1 MKNIL
6 IVDDSKFIRTV
17 VKEEISKNIQANIFM
32 AQSYAQAKRFI
43 QENSFDIAVLDV
55 HLPDAN
61 NGEVIDLALEY
72 DIPTIVLSS
81 GINETIKNIVLE
93 KNIVEYVAKSD
104 PQSISYIATSVNR
117 ILKNSNENVLVVDD
131 SQSTR
136 ELLKTYLGKLQI
148 NVIEAHDAEEAIEQL
163 NTHHVSLVLIDY
175 KLPTM
180 NGMDLTML
188 LRQTYSKDR
197 LAIIAI
203 SAHNS
208 KSIATN
214 FLRHGANDF
223 LAKPFTY
230 EEFSTRVNVNIE
242 LIDLFAENKNK
253 SKEIEVAYNLFNNGN
268 IIVFKWRNTTDWPVE
283 YVSESLENI
292 LGYKPEAFL
301 SSHVKYSK
309 IIHED
314 DLAMVFQEVQENSQ
328 KRVAS
333 FQHEDYRLRRKDGT
347 YAWVHDTTQIVYDS
361 NNEISHYIGY
371 IVDITEQRER
381 EEKLHEY
388 IDRFNLAIESSRDGL
403 WDWSIK
409 KDTMFCSTALLTML
423 GYENDDIKC
432 SFEFL
437 KRLVHPDDVAEAE
450 KRLHEHLSANTEYYE
465 TEYRVMTKSGKYKWI
480 LNRAKVLFD
489 KDWIPDRVIGFYTD
503 IDSRKELEL
512 RLEHLS
518 MTDKLTGLLN
528 RNGLIENFD
537 IFQKSAQRFER
548 KMALM
553 FIDLD
558 GFKKVNDTLG
568 HAAGDEVLIIISD
581 RLQSMSRSNE
591 IAVRIGG
598 DEFVIFI
605 PEYEDVDE
613 LSSLSERILESFSV
627 PIVLKDE
634 EEVKIGMSI
643 GIATA
648 QNSETLEEILSRA
661 DKAMYKVKKSGKDG
675 FAFADSSTLK

>member
-17 VKEEISKNIQANIFM
+17 VKEEISKIVQANMFM
-32 AQSYAQAKRFI
+32 AQSYEQAKRFME
-43 QENSFDIAVLDV
+43 ENVFDIAVLDV
-55 HLPDAN
+55 HLPDAD
-61 NGEVIDLALEY
+61 NGEVIDLALKY
-72 DIPTIVLSS
+72 DIPIIVLSS

-93 KNIVEYVAKSD
+93 KNIVEYVSKSD

-117 ILKNSNENVLVVDD
+117 ILKNCDETVLIVDD
-131 SQSTR
+131 SESTR
-136 ELLKTYLGKLQI
+136 ELLKTYLQKLQI
-148 NVIEAHDAEEAIEQL
+148 NVLEAHDAEEAVEIL
-163 NTHHVSLVLIDY
+163 KANHISLVLIDY

-208 KSIATN
+208 KAIATN
-214 FLRHGANDF
+214 FLRQGANDF

-242 LIDLFAENKNK
+242 LIDLFTENKNK
-253 SKEIEVAYNLFNNGN
+253 SKEVEAAYKLFNNGN
-268 IIVFKWRNTTDWPVE
+268 IIVFKWKNTTDWPVE

-301 SSHVKYSK
+301 NSHIKYSK

-314 DLAMVFQEVQENSQ
+314 DLERVFIEVQENSQ

-333 FQHEDYRLRRKDGT
+333 FQHEDYRIKRHDGS
-347 YAWVHDTTQIVYDS
+347 YAWIHDTTQIVYDS
-361 NNEISHYIGY
+361 NKDISHYIGY
-371 IVDITEQRER
+371 IVDITEQREK
-381 EEKLHEY
+381 EEELHDY
-388 IDRFNLAIESSRDGL
+388 IERFNLAIESSRDGL

-409 KDTMFCSTALLTML
+409 KNTMFCSTALLTML
-423 GYENDDIKC
+423 GYENDDVEC

-437 KRLVHPDDVAEAE
+437 KRLVHPDDVGDAE
-450 KRLHEHLSANTEYYE
+450 KKLHEHLNANTEYYE
-465 TEYRVMTKSGKYKWI
+465 TEYRVMTKSGEYKWI

-489 KDWIPDRVIGFYTD
+489 KEWAPDRVIGFYTD

-528 RNGLIENFD
+528 RNGLIENFE
-537 IFQKSAQRFER
+537 IFQKSAQRFDR
-548 KMALM
+548 KMGLM

-605 PEYEDVDE
+605 PEYEDIDE
-613 LSSLSERILESFSV
+613 LSSLSQRILDSFSI
-627 PIVLKDE
+627 PLSIKDG
-634 EEVKIGMSI
+634 EVSIGMSI

-648 QNSETLEEILSRA
+648 DNRETLDEILSRA
-661 DKAMYKVKKSGKDG
+661 DEAMYKVKKSGKDG
-675 FAFADSSTLK
+675 YAFADISTKE